1 MNVAGSEK
9 GSRMG
14 EVYHGGDLAAA
25 QSRFA
30 RAPRPWV
37 DLSTGINPHAYPVGE
52 LARTAWTRLPEPSAI
67 RALEAVAASAY
78 GAREP
83 ESVAA
88 APGTQALIQ
97 WLPRLI
103 GARRVGILGFTYAEH
118 EASWRAAGASVATV
132 DGVEALSGH
141 DVAVVVNPNNPDGRR
156 IAPQALVELHAR
168 LARKGGALI
177 LDEAFMDA
185 EPDEHSLV
193 PQLPPTRTVVLRSF
207 GKFHGLAGLRL
218 GFAIASPDL
227 ADGIR
232 RSLGPWAVSGVA
244 IEIGSRALEDTVWR
258 ARTIAR
264 LAKGAER
271 LDAILERAGFEIIGG
286 TTLFRL
292 ARHSRA
298 PAWFEHLGRQG
309 IWVRNFPSTHEDR
322 LRFGLPGSPAAWR
335 RLEAAIGRR
344 VASSE

>member
-1 MNVAGSEK
+1 
-9 GSRMG
+9 MG

-25 QSRFA
+25 RSRFA
-30 RAPRPWV
+30 HAPRPWI

-52 LARTAWTRLPEPSAI
+52 LPKTAWTRLPEPSAI

-83 ESVAA
+83 ESVVA
-88 APGTQALIQ
+88 APGTQALIR

-132 DGVEALSGH
+132 DGIEALSGH

-156 IAPQALVELHAR
+156 IAPQALAT
-168 LARKGGALI
+168 
-177 LDEAFMDA
+177 FM
-185 EPDEHSLV
+185 
-193 PQLPPTRTVVLRSF
+193 R
-207 GKFHGLAGLRL
+207 GLR
-218 GFAIASPDL
+218 GRAARSSSMKPSWMPNPSSTASCRNFRPRERWCC
-227 ADGIR
+227 AP
-232 RSLGPWAVSGVA
+232 SANFM
-244 IEIGSRALEDTVWR
+244 GSRACGSALRSLQPSLPTGFVGASALGR
-258 ARTIAR
+258 SLASRLRSAAARSPTPFGAPRTMAR

-271 LDAILERAGFEIIGG
+271 LDAILDRAGFEIIGG
-286 TTLFRL
+286 TPLFRL

-309 IWVRNFPSTHEDR
+309 IWVRNFPSTHEDW
-322 LRFGLPGSPAAWR
+322 LRFGLPGSHGGVAAARSGVW
-335 RLEAAIGRR
+335 
-344 VASSE
+344 